1 MKGVLGTL
9 VGYAG
14 GSKGKPSYHL
24 LGDHTETVLVAF
36 DPTVLSYEEL
46 AEVFW
51 KEHDPTF
58 GVSTRQYRTVLFHHT
73 EEQRAVAERQRT
85 EWEKRLG
92 APVRTAVEPAGAFHP
107 AEDYHQKYY
116 LRGRSDLIGEFRA
129 LYPEEADFVSS
140 TAAARLNGYLGGHG
154 DENEAKDVIPL
165 LGLEPDSERI
175 VRKLTFR

>member
-14 GSKGKPSYHL
+14 GEKGKPTYYL

-51 KEHDPTF
+51 KEHDPTY
-58 GVSTRQYRTVLFHHT
+58 GVSSRQYRSVLFYHT
-73 EEQRAVAERQRT
+73 EEQRAVAERQRR

-92 APVRTAVEPAGAFHP
+92 VPVRTAVEPAGAFHP

-116 LRGRSDLIGEFRA
+116 LRGRPDLMREFRA

-140 TAAARLNGYLGGHG
+140 TAAARLNGYLGGNG
-154 DENEAKDVIPL
+154 EEGAAMTEIAL
-165 LGLEPDSERI
+165 LGLSPASEQTLRGLI
-175 VRKLTFR
+175 HR